1 MLNHAIKTADRISL
15 WGVWFGGGLIFLA
28 SLVVSADVILR
39 KLFAFTLGG
48 ADELSGYAFAIG
60 TAWAFAF
67 TLLRRSNVRVDAL
80 YQHLPAKLR
89 AFLDILALITLGVL
103 AGYLTFYAF
112 SVFQTSW
119 ALKAQSNSALKV
131 SLWIPQGIWFAGL
144 VLFSVTLVLLLLRA
158 GVALL
163 AGDWPAI
170 HALLSARSIEEDA
183 SDEAAYA
190 KSADLTV
197 LNAVAGANP
206 VAHGVAGTGAP
217 EAERKS

>member
-1 MLNHAIKTADRISL
+1 MLDHAIKTADRISL

-131 SLWIPQGIWFAGL
+131 SLWIPQGLWFAGL

-197 LNAVAGANP
+197 LNAVAGDNP

>member
-131 SLWIPQGIWFAGL
+131 SLWIPQGLWFAGL